1 MRRIIA
7 VMAAFLLVTAP
18 CASTAQTS
26 TALKPVPPQL
36 VILDTDIGDDIDDAF
51 ALALLLQSPEVKL
64 LGITTAFGDTELR
77 ARLVDRYLKAL
88 GRDQIPVYAG
98 VATPAN
104 NRFTQAAYARH
115 EPARK
120 HGDGTGFILRA
131 IRLHP
136 KQITLV
142 AIGPL
147 FNVQAAIA
155 RDPATFRE
163 LKCVVIMGGSIYRGY
178 DNGDPAGNPPPS
190 PEWNIVRDPAG
201 ARALLQSGVPVFMM
215 PLDSTQIRLAQP
227 ALATLL
233 AHGSPLTDQLTLLYH
248 QWSGDGAWQT
258 PTLYDPVAASYVLR
272 PDLCPVTPMHIDV
285 DEQGFTRP
293 VAGAPPNAQ
302 VCLKADV
309 SAFEQFLMHRVLAD
323 AMH

>member
-1 MRRIIA
+1 MSAIKGGA
-7 VMAAFLLVTAP
+7 TTAP
-18 CASTAQTS
+18 AA
-26 TALKPVPPQL
+26 VP
-36 VILDTDIGDDIDDAF
+36 AF
-51 ALALLLQSPEVKL
+51 
-64 LGITTAFGDTELR
+64 TTPMTVERSSGGNHSA
-77 ARLVDRYLKAL
+77 
-88 GRDQIPVYAG
+88 
-98 VATPAN
+98 
-104 NRFTQAAYARH
+104 
-115 EPARK
+115 
-120 HGDGTGFILRA
+120 
-131 IRLHP
+131 
-136 KQITLV
+136 ITLV
-142 AIGPL
+142 A
-147 FNVQAAIA
+147 
-155 RDPATFRE
+155 
-163 LKCVVIMGGSIYRGY
+163 
-178 DNGDPAGNPPPS
+178 AGNPPPS